1 MKKNKLIFIVPL
13 LVSGV
18 LFSCVHSSGE
28 VSSSSDSSS
37 QTPSTREPKTFY
49 AAPNG
54 DVEATGT
61 ENDPLELNKAFS
73 NLIAGDTLILKNGT
87 YKTLSRLLTS
97 DNQTGTKD
105 KPITVKAET
114 NGKVLIDFTG
124 MAFGSTNRG
133 LQIASDYWIIDG
145 LAIKGAGDNG
155 IYIGGSHNIV
165 RNCETFSCMDSG
177 IQLGR
182 ANSSQQTIVE
192 WPSYNLIENCTS
204 HDNAD
209 PNGEDSD
216 GFACKLTTGV
226 GNVFKGC
233 IAYNN
238 IDDGWDLYTKA
249 DTKAIGWVTLE
260 DCVAFNNGI
269 TSKGVGKDSSDGNGF
284 KLGGENISVPHKV
297 INCIAFNN
305 LAHGFTD
312 NSNPGPIWLENCTAF
327 NNSVREA
334 DANNIDLCRD
344 VAVTNGNYF
353 KNVLSFSTG
362 DHVKTGHWEKD
373 AANSNDQYYGAA
385 SHCIFYSGL
394 SMHYIEGPDHCDYT
408 KEQYLGKTYKSEVS
422 PFVSIEVPNTEK
434 GEDEDVFNYNFL
446 RDENHNINLGD
457 FLKINPNSPF
467 YTLGENNTPIGAN
480 LHK

>member
-1 MKKNKLIFIVPL
+1 MKKNKFIFIIPL
-13 LVSGV
+13 LASTI
-18 LFSCVHSSGE
+18 LFSCNENKGN
-28 VSSSSDSSS
+28 VSSNSSAGPTSEVRD
-37 QTPSTREPKTFY
+37 PKTIY
-49 AAPNG
+49 TSPDG
-54 DVEATGT
+54 DVEASGT
-61 ENDPLELNKAFS
+61 IDDPIELNKAFA
-73 NLIAGDTLILKNGT
+73 NLVAGDTLIFKNGT
-87 YKTLSRLLTS
+87 YKTISRLLS
-97 DNQTGTKD
+97 KDGQTGTED
-105 KPITVKAET
+105 RPITLKAET
-114 NGKVLIDFTG
+114 NGEVIIDFTG

-133 LQIASDYWIIDG
+133 IQIGSDYWIIDG
-145 LAIKGAGDNG
+145 LIVKGAGDNG

-165 RNCETFSCMDSG
+165 RNCEVYNCMDSG

-182 ANSSQQTIVE
+182 ANSSQQTITD

-216 GFACKLTTGV
+216 GFACKLTTGI

-249 DTKAIGWVTLE
+249 DSGAIGWVTLE

-269 TSKGVGKDSSDGNGF
+269 TSTGIGKDSSDGNGF
-284 KLGGENISVPHKV
+284 KLGGESISVQHVVK
-297 INCIAFNN
+297 NCIAFNN

-312 NSNPGPIWLENCTAF
+312 NSNPGPIWLENCTSF
-327 NNSVREA
+327 NNSVREV
-334 DANNIDLCRD
+334 DANNIDLCRE
-344 VAVTNGNYF
+344 VSTSNGNYF

-373 AANSNDQYYGAA
+373 AANSTDQYYGSATH
-385 SHCIFYSGL
+385 SIFYSGL
-394 SMHYIEGPDHCDYT
+394 SMHYIEGPDKCDYT
-408 KEQYLGKTYKSEVS
+408 NPQYYGKLYESEVS

-434 GEDEDVFNYNFL
+434 EAGSDTMNYTFL
-446 RDENHNINLGD
+446 RDENHNVNLGD
-457 FLKINPNSPF
+457 FLKINPSSPF
-467 YTLGENNTPIGAN
+467 YKLGENNTPIGAN